1 MTTEETLLPR
11 ATRSAPGRGRER
23 VAVLGRTALGLA
35 YARFLSLWA
44 AGTVEVFLIGSMSGP
59 HDIDPARLRRE
70 CRDHGIRLPD
80 AEVVGIAAE
89 DRYAVLADGQRLHF
103 DRLVV
108 APDQPP
114 DTPV

>member
-1 MTTEETLLPR
+1 MTTESSVLPER
-11 ATRSAPGRGRER
+11 TTRGTGQGRER

-44 AGTVEVFLIGSMSGP
+44 TGTVEVFLIGSIAGD
-59 HDIDPARLRRE
+59 HDVDPAQLRRE
-70 CRDHGIRLPD
+70 CRDHGIRLPE

-114 DTPV
+114 AAPA